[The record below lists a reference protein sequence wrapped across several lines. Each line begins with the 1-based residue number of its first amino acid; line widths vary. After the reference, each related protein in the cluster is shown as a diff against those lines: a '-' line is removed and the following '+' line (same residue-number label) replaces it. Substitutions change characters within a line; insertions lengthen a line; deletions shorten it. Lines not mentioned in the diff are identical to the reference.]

1 MLKWLLSLKVYLDV
15 RMAVL
20 LGLGFSSGLPRLLV
34 YSTLTFWLL
43 DVGLDIKMVGLF
55 AATAT
60 PYTIKFLWAPL
71 VDRMPLPVLTR
82 WLGRR
87 RSWIFFTQMALLL
100 AIFGM
105 ALSNPAEAPVT
116 TAIWALV
123 VSAASAT
130 HDIVVDAYRIELLN
144 DDEQG
149 AGAAAVVFGYRAGM
163 LVAGAGALYLVTWVE
178 AWGATY
184 IAMAGFMA
192 LCLLVTVFAREPDRV
207 RSRRPPPEVVEGS
220 KPPGVV
226 DILVRE
232 FIDGVLGPFMDFF
245 QRRGW
250 YLFLLFIVLY
260 KLGDALAGAMTNPLL
275 VDLGFTKVELANVA
289 KPYGRVGPFAGVFR
303 GGWVV
308 RGAGVVR
315 ALWIAGFLQMA
326 SNLMFALQAW
336 TGADPWLLIG
346 TIGIENLTG
355 GVGTA
360 AFVAYLS
367 GLCNKEYS
375 ATQYALLTALAGLIR
390 TLLSTVSGVA
400 VEWVGWINY
409 FVLTTV
415 AALPGLIVLYFLMK
429 YALTGLEKRGVGEV
443 GEA

>member
-149 AGAAAVVFGYRAGM
+149 AGA
-163 LVAGAGALYLVTWVE
+163 GALYLVTWVE

-207 RSRRPPPEVVEGS
+207 RSRRPPPGGYSRSRLALSRGS
-220 KPPGVV
+220 TPRPGS
-226 DILVRE
+226 
-232 FIDGVLGPFMDFF
+232 
-245 QRRGW
+245 RRS
-250 YLFLLFIVLY
+250 
-260 KLGDALAGAMTNPLL
+260 
-275 VDLGFTKVELANVA
+275 
-289 KPYGRVGPFAGVFR
+289 R
-303 GGWVV
+303 GG
-308 RGAGVVR
+308 AD
-315 ALWIAGFLQMA
+315 
-326 SNLMFALQAW
+326 AW
-336 TGADPWLLIG
+336 
-346 TIGIENLTG
+346 
-355 GVGTA
+355 
-360 AFVAYLS
+360 
-367 GLCNKEYS
+367 
-375 ATQYALLTALAGLIR
+375 
-390 TLLSTVSGVA
+390 
-400 VEWVGWINY
+400 
-409 FVLTTV
+409 
-415 AALPGLIVLYFLMK
+415 
-429 YALTGLEKRGVGEV
+429 
-443 GEA
+443 